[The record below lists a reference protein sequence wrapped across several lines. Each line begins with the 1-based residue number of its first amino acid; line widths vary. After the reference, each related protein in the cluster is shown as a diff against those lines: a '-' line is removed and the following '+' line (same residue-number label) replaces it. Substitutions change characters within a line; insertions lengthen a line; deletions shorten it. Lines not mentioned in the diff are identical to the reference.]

1 MESLFKR
8 LKEVYARTYS
18 LDPESD
24 ADFFDCV
31 KDIYFSREV
40 QSLKTEHFK
49 VQIAFPDA
57 YDRTRFAG
65 LPGIELLHFTKQGSV
80 ANLIVKGDRQ
90 AVAQALQ
97 ELCPSVLDILP
108 LSLEEVFTYEMET
121 MGYAF
126 NLS

>member
-40 QSLKTEHFK
+40 QSLKKYPQHDK
-49 VQIAFPDA
+49 M
-57 YDRTRFAG
+57 DRLQHIT
-65 LPGIELLHFTKQGSV
+65 SV
-80 ANLIVKGDRQ
+80 AYLTFRVCRHFG
-90 AVAQALQ
+90 
-97 ELCPSVLDILP
+97 LD
-108 LSLEEVFTYEMET
+108 YRKAARAAT
-121 MGYAF
+121 MHDLF
-126 NLS
+126 

>member
-40 QSLKTEHFK
+40 QSLKKYPQHDK
-49 VQIAFPDA
+49 M
-57 YDRTRFAG
+57 DRLQHIT
-65 LPGIELLHFTKQGSV
+65 SV
-80 ANLIVKGDRQ
+80 AYLTFRVCRHFGLEPRLCTTFSTTIGTRTIGATVRTATGIRDSPPKTQNYCAAVLIRK
-90 AVAQALQ
+90 AK
-97 ELCPSVLDILP
+97 
-108 LSLEEVFTYEMET
+108 
-121 MGYAF
+121 
-126 NLS
+126 